1 MGATCVARWKSCG
14 AAASEACPRCTLHRH
29 SEQPLRM
36 GLYWLRS
43 LKRRLFR
50 YLRLLPQTLRVF
62 PAFIRIIAGGS
73 RQVVAFPLALAHSGL
88 RVAFLAIR
96 FSSPRSGMARQAPM
110 KKAKANCRCSVKGAG
125 YMPTI
130 SSASS
135 FVAEALFS
143 PNVQDNEAA
152 ARRSER
158 PQLSQDDVLKP
169 TVTAP
174 PCVRFVRQHSEPIYV
189 CEARPG

>member
-1 MGATCVARWKSCG
+1 
-14 AAASEACPRCTLHRH
+14 
-29 SEQPLRM
+29 
-36 GLYWLRS
+36 
-43 LKRRLFR
+43 
-50 YLRLLPQTLRVF
+50 
-62 PAFIRIIAGGS
+62 
-73 RQVVAFPLALAHSGL
+73 
-88 RVAFLAIR
+88 
-96 FSSPRSGMARQAPM
+96 
-110 KKAKANCRCSVKGAG
+110 
-125 YMPTI
+125 MPTI

-189 CEARPG
+189 CEARPGRVRLLRSYLERSNDGPGQDMLDPASRNRERWEL